1 MKQDTR
7 PKVERTCTGAEEAV
21 VVKISA
27 KVDGAKGRKV
37 EQLKR
42 NQQWTGA
49 TEKGNKGVDR
59 EIGEPYEVRAS
70 RTVLE
75 GAGGEIPPAYQ
86 LIGVREPQWETVKR
100 FSPVRYI
107 ERKPR

>member
-21 VVKISA
+21 VAKISA

-42 NQQWTGA
+42 NQQWT
-49 TEKGNKGVDR
+49 
-59 EIGEPYEVRAS
+59 
-70 RTVLE
+70 
-75 GAGGEIPPAYQ
+75 
-86 LIGVREPQWETVKR
+86 
-100 FSPVRYI
+100 
-107 ERKPR
+107 